1 MPTVP
6 VVSFVTRRGS
16 FTGRETVIVYGINA
30 VAEALRAGRVRQ
42 IRVAGRDDQRLRRLL
57 DDAARR
63 GVTVQHVHRDVLER
77 ETGGAS
83 HQGVIAD
90 VAGLPVATLE
100 DLARS
105 DDGPPLVVVL
115 DGVED
120 PQNVGAIL
128 RTVDAAGGTG
138 VVRQTRRA
146 APLDGATAK
155 ASAGAVHHVRVA
167 DVVNIARAIEDL
179 KELGLWIVGLDA
191 ESKTTYYGLDLSI
204 PIALVVGAE
213 GHGLRR
219 LVRDRCDF
227 VAAIPMAGQ
236 VGSLNVSAATAIVLF
251 EAVRQRRVKALKGS
265 AARGSMR
272 DGD

>member
-1 MPTVP
+1 M
-6 VVSFVTRRGS
+6 
-16 FTGRETVIVYGINA
+16 IIYGINA
-30 VAEALRAGRVRQ
+30 VVEALRAGRVRQ
-42 IRVAGRDDQRLRRLL
+42 IRVAGRDDERLRRLV
-57 DDAARR
+57 DDAAAA
-63 GVTVQHVHRDVLER
+63 GVPVQHVQKDVLAR
-77 ETGGAS
+77 DARGGV
-83 HQGVIAD
+83 HQGVVAD
-90 VAGLPVATLE
+90 VAASPDATLDE
-100 DLARS
+100 LAR
-105 DDGPPLVVVL
+105 GGGGLPLVVVL

-146 APLDGATAK
+146 APLDGAAAK
-155 ASAGAVHHVRVA
+155 ASAGAVHHVRIA
-167 DVVNIARAIEDL
+167 GVVNIARSLVEL

-191 ESKTTYYGLDLSI
+191 ESKTTYYDLDLSM

-227 VAAIPMAGQ
+227 VAAIPMAGH

-251 EAVRQRRVKALKGS
+251 EAVRQRRIKGS
-265 AARGSMR
+265 VAGGSTR
-272 DGD
+272 DTG